1 MLTRCHNEAIQ
12 CVNRRLTE
20 FRSFLMGTS
29 ASATAESPVM
39 AFLNETI
46 QSISAVVTK
55 QEQLESL
62 ARIVAEQ
69 TTTANGAVVPAKN
82 LTLSQNIA
90 LKLLQAKRGAG
101 KTQQQYTISNAAHS
115 RRNVTSIV
123 ISPRSKYEQQ

>member
-12 CVNRRLTE
+12 RVNRRLTE

-46 QSISAVVTK
+46 QSISVVVTK

-69 TTTANGAVVPAKN
+69 TTTATGAVVPAKN

-90 LKLLQAKRGAG
+90 LKLLEAKRSAG
-101 KTQQQYTISNAAHS
+101 KTQQQYTISNAVQS

-123 ISPRSKYEQQ
+123 ISPRSKCEQQ